1 MNLTVLKADLDK
13 QKKKASDLLEKTSR
27 AAQAHE
33 EKDAEGKVISTGR
46 LFTTEE
52 SAALRAEA
60 DATRSLMER
69 ITAAEADEGLRAQL
83 ADLTSGLRPTPSPD
97 RGPAQHKS
105 LGQQFVESAAGQFF
119 IKGQHRGSRNWQ
131 SPVVELYG
139 ATLSSGAASG
149 GKLIVSD
156 YQPGI
161 LPLAT
166 KRLTVRDLIAPG
178 TTTSNSITYMKET
191 TFTNAAATVAEGAA
205 KPESTLIFDQVV
217 DLVTKIAHWLPVTEE
232 MLEDVDQIQSYIDA
246 RLRIGIELTE
256 EDQLLNGDGVAPNL
270 TGIMNRAGLAAN
282 VVRGTDTN
290 EDAIFKQMMAIFN
303 ASFVM
308 PDAHAINPSNWTA
321 IQLSKDASGQYRGG
335 GPFASPVS
343 PTLWGLPVAVT
354 PSIVLGTSL
363 TGAFGSA
370 SQIFDKGQLR
380 VEASNSHQDFFIKN
394 LVAIRAER
402 RLALAVYRPGAF
414 GKVTGLSV

>member
-1 MNLTVLKADLDK
+1 MNLTVLRADLDK
-13 QKKKASDLLEKTSR
+13 QKKKASDLLAKTSQ

-46 LFTTEE
+46 LFTPEE

-60 DATRSLMER
+60 DATRALIEK
-69 ITAAEADEGLRAQL
+69 ITAIESDEQLRAQL
-83 ADLTSGLRPTPSPD
+83 SDLTGGVRQTPVPE
-97 RGPAQHKS
+97 RGPGSFKS
-105 LGQQFVESAAGQFF
+105 LGQQFVESAAGKFF
-119 IKGQHRGSRNWQ
+119 LSGGHRGSRNWQ
-131 SPVVELYG
+131 SPVVELFG
-139 ATLSSGAASG
+139 ATLSTGAASG

-156 YQPGI
+156 VQPGI
-161 LPLAT
+161 QPLPT
-166 KRLTVRDLIAPG
+166 KRLTVRDLLAPG

-191 TFTNAAATVAEGAA
+191 TFTNAAAAVAEGAA

-232 MLEDVDQIQSYIDA
+232 MLEDVDQIRSYIDA
-246 RLRIGIELTE
+246 RLRIGVELTE

-270 TGIMNRAGLAAN
+270 LGLMNRPGLSPT
-282 VVRGTDTN
+282 VLRGTDTN

-308 PDAHAINPSNWTA
+308 PDAHVINPANWTA
-321 IQLSKDASGQYRGG
+321 IQLSKDQSGQYRGG
-335 GPFASPVS
+335 GPFSAPVA

-354 PSIVLGTSL
+354 PSIVNGIAL
-363 TGAFGSA
+363 TGAYGTA
-370 SQIFDKGQLR
+370 AQVFDKGGLR
-380 VEASNSHQDFFIKN
+380 VEASNSHSDFFIKN

-402 RLALAVYRPGAF
+402 RLALAVYRPAAF
-414 GKVTGLSV
+414 GKVSGLNT